1 MCFYGWG
8 ADHSYIGICLH
19 SYCRDRCTHTVG
31 WDAKTQ
37 LCFSQT
43 FIHTAPTGS
52 VFQDNYT
59 QTTTWEVWTVDSDQ
73 PQTGE
78 GTEFCDPMN
87 YRDEPLL
94 SPLAVLRMSECFPFS
109 SQIVQIQSRFT
120 VHLPNNWCCIREAC
134 LLSYISNPV
143 TLWTMPFLLLLL
155 PASQSAG

>member
-1 MCFYGWG
+1 MGCWSQLHRNLS
-8 ADHSYIGICLH
+8 AQLLQRPLH
-19 SYCRDRCTHTVG
+19 SHSGVG
-31 WDAKTQ
+31 CQDTTLFLRHLFTQ
-37 LCFSQT
+37 HPQAVFSR
-43 FIHTAPTGS
+43 
-52 VFQDNYT
+52 
-59 QTTTWEVWTVDSDQ
+59 TTTPRPLPWEVWTVDSDQ

>member
-1 MCFYGWG
+1 MGCWSQL
-8 ADHSYIGICLH
+8 HRNLSVH
-19 SYCRDRCTHTVG
+19 SYCRDRCTHMGGGMPRHNFVSHRHLF
-31 WDAKTQ
+31 TQ
-37 LCFSQT
+37 NPQAVFSR
-43 FIHTAPTGS
+43 
-52 VFQDNYT
+52 
-59 QTTTWEVWTVDSDQ
+59 TTTPRPLPWEVWTVDSDQ

-94 SPLAVLRMSECFPFS
+94 SPLAILRMSECFPFS